1 MSKLVLPPHRSLPS
15 REGVLKDDSPV
26 NLALF
31 DFDGTITTRE
41 MFADFMGHAVAPR
54 RLAIGRIVLAPML
67 VGYKLGM
74 VSANRVRSRV
84 VDYGFR
90 GADLAHVQAAGE
102 RFAREVLPAVLRPK
116 ALERI
121 AWHKA
126 QGDKIVV
133 VSGAFDLYLT
143 HWCAQHGLELLCSSL
158 ESSDGVMTGRYDGEQ
173 CAGEEKARRVR
184 ERYDLAGFPVIYA
197 YGDTHED
204 LDLLELADRRYYR
217 WREVA

>member
-1 MSKLVLPPHRSLPS
+1 M
-15 REGVLKDDSPV
+15 

-41 MFADFMGHAVAPR
+41 MFADFMQQAVPAR
-54 RLAIGRIVLAPML
+54 RYSIGRVVLAPL
-67 VGYKLGM
+67 VVGYKLGM

-84 VDYGFR
+84 VDFGFR
-90 GADLAHVQAAGE
+90 GVDLAHVQAEGE
-102 RFAREVLPAVLRPK
+102 RFSREVLPAVLRPM

-126 QGDKIVV
+126 QGDKVVV
-133 VSGAFDLYLT
+133 VSGALDLYLS

-184 ERYDLAGFPVIYA
+184 ERFDLATYPVVYA